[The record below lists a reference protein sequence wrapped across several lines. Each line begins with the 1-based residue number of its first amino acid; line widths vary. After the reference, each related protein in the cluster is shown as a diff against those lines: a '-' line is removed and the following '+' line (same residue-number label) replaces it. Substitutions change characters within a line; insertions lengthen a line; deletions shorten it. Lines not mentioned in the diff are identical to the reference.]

1 MRPTYNIPMSIFES
15 SHAVKAIVSGHKMM
29 KLCLRHGVKM
39 NNIYWDRME
48 QVVKA
53 STDCGIT
60 MVADLT
66 SKTGKL
72 SFYRR
77 Q

>member
-1 MRPTYNIPMSIFES
+1 MRPSYDLPITIFES
-15 SHAVKAIVSGHKMM
+15 SHAVKAIVSGHKML

-39 NNIYWDRME
+39 NNIYWDRMD

-53 STDCGIT
+53 TTDCGIM

-77 Q
+77 E